1 MRVPSLGWEY
11 PLEEKMAMYS
21 SILVLRIPWAEEPGR
36 PQSIVSQRV
45 GHDWGDLVH
54 THLRY
59 SWCTILY
66 ATGAQYS
73 ESQSLKVILRL
84 EAGFPGGSDGNK
96 SACSAG
102 DLGLIRGLG
111 RYPREGKG
119 CPFQYSGL
127 ENSHGQ
133 RSLAGYSPWGH
144 SRTRLSD
151 FHSIYSYY
159 KWNIGQ
165 IPCVVQHMLL
175 AYIIPNSLYLLIAY
189 PLLLP
194 LPPSFSPW

>member
-1 MRVPSLGWEY
+1 MQETHKMRVPSLGWEY

-54 THLRY
+54 THLKY

-66 ATGAQYS
+66 VTGAQYS
-73 ESQSLKVILRL
+73 GSQPLKVLLRL

-96 SACSAG
+96 SACNAG

-111 RYPREGKG
+111 RSPREGKG

-133 RSLAGYSPWGH
+133 RSLAGYSPWGRKELSTTEQLSTAHIKLIH
-144 SRTRLSD
+144 S
-151 FHSIYSYY
+151 
-159 KWNIGQ
+159 
-165 IPCVVQHMLL
+165 VVQQKS
-175 AYIIPNSLYLLIAY
+175 AQYCNAIILQLKKI
-189 PLLLP
+189 
-194 LPPSFSPW
+194 